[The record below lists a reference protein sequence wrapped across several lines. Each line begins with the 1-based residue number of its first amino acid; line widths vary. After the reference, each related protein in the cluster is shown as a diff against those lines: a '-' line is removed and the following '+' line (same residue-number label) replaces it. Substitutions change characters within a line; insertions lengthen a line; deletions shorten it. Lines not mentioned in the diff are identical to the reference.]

1 MSKTVVV
8 KDEKPKAIQEL
19 LEKVNKTFG
28 QGTMMTLDS
37 KSVVPVE
44 VISTGSLGLDLAVG
58 VGGFPK
64 GRIIEIYGPESS
76 GKTTLAVHVMVEAQ
90 KKGGV
95 CAFIDA
101 EHAFD
106 KDYAKAIGL
115 DVDNLLFSQPDN
127 GDQALEIADMV
138 LQSKTVLVLVVDSVA
153 ALVPKAELEVEMGDS
168 KMGLHARLMSQAM
181 RKLTGIIK
189 KSNTIVIFINQLRD
203 KIGIMFG
210 NPETT
215 TGGNALK
222 FYASIRIDIR
232 KSTQL
237 KNKEGEVYGS
247 IIKAKVIKNK
257 VAPPFKTAEFEIHF
271 GKGIMRNAEILD
283 MAVELEFVQK
293 SGAWYSYEG
302 QKIGQG
308 KEQVVQLL
316 EDNPEMA
323 KELEEKINTLI
334 KG

>member
-1 MSKTVVV
+1 MRQFVT
-8 KDEKPKAIQEL
+8 
-19 LEKVNKTFG
+19 
-28 QGTMMTLDS
+28 
-37 KSVVPVE
+37 
-44 VISTGSLGLDLAVG
+44 
-58 VGGFPK
+58 
-64 GRIIEIYGPESS
+64 
-76 GKTTLAVHVMVEAQ
+76 
-90 KKGGV
+90 
-95 CAFIDA
+95 
-101 EHAFD
+101 
-106 KDYAKAIGL
+106 
-115 DVDNLLFSQPDN
+115 
-127 GDQALEIADMV
+127 IADMV
-138 LQSKTVLVLVVDSVA
+138 LQSKTVSVLVVDSVA
-153 ALVPKAELEVEMGDS
+153 ALVPKAELEGEMGDS

>member
-138 LQSKTVLVLVVDSVA
+138 LQSKTVSVLVVDSVA
-153 ALVPKAELEVEMGDS
+153 ALVPKAELEGEMGDS

>member
-138 LQSKTVLVLVVDSVA
+138 LQSKTVSVLVVDSVA
-153 ALVPKAELEVEMGDS
+153 ALVPKAELEGDMGDS